1 MGRRQRKKVPLRV
14 AFIRS
19 LPPDLQKIRDDAAWD
34 RRFGGRVKDLRYDPA
49 KLRHTR
55 VHPGMLDLVQR
66 MDSVSSG
73 SRSSHPVSDQHPG
86 LPDISPESI
95 SICAMEESM
104 EALLHMIAQSEG
116 DGDCWV
122 KTTE

>member
-19 LPPDLQKIRDDAAWD
+19 LPPDLQKIRDDAAWN

-49 KLRHTR
+49 KLRQTR
-55 VHPGMLDLVQR
+55 VQPGMLDFVQR
-66 MDSVSSG
+66 MDSVRGGPRLSTT
-73 SRSSHPVSDQHPG
+73 VSDQHQG
-86 LPDISPESI
+86 LPDISAEGI
-95 SICAMEESM
+95 SMCAMDEAV
-104 EALLHMIAQSEG
+104 EALFHLIAQSEG
-116 DGDCWV
+116 DGDVWA